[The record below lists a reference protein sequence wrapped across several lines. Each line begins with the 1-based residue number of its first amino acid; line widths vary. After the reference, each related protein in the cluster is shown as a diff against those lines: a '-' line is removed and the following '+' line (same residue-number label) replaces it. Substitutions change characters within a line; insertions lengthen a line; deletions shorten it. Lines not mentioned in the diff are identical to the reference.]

1 MYDILKNLQKDL
13 GRSNTS
19 TVFSEE
25 IAISA
30 YNLNRKLESLTA
42 ENWASSIV
50 DPLGSLGRDVW
61 NIINY
66 PANDIVTGNTDYYFQ
81 IVPYHLLEYLNGK
94 TGIVEI

>member
-1 MYDILKNLQKDL
+1 SDLNDTNIERFKEKGTPEQNRMYDILKNLQKDL

-66 PANDIVTGNTDYYFQ
+66 PANDIVTGA
-81 IVPYHLLEYLNGK
+81 
-94 TGIVEI
+94 

>member
-1 MYDILKNLQKDL
+1 
-13 GRSNTS
+13 
-19 TVFSEE
+19 
-25 IAISA
+25 
-30 YNLNRKLESLTA
+30 A

-66 PANDIVTGNTDYYFQ
+66 PANDIVTGATDYYFQ

-94 TGIVEI
+94 TGIVEISLETYNHILQQLRDEEIIIAPETPEDVAQVEHGKKS